1 MCTLTRE
8 VVCTMLGTDKAMID
22 GAKLDP
28 RGERQSAEKPTEP
41 RFVRLSKCWI
51 CGESSLRPYDEAI
64 LNHPQFVESDPEL
77 AAYTGTKVPI
87 VRCGSCG
94 FGQPATL
101 PSLPRYFDRMYAL
114 QWPAVVL
121 DQEFNSSFKDLI
133 FNRILDGLTSRL
145 PPGRRSILD
154 VGAYVGRFVRLAAER
169 GMAAEGIELNPPAAA
184 YAARATG
191 LPIHQINAHELAA
204 KGRRYDAVAI
214 TDVLEHIPEP
224 LAVLERLRSVMAPDG
239 WLAVKVP
246 HGYAQ
251 WLKEHTRAMLR
262 RGYRAGVADNLI
274 HVNQFGVR
282 SLRLALERAGYR
294 DIHIEIG
301 APNFEHESDGSA
313 ARRMVLDTFRRSVW
327 QFGRLVPGG
336 VRSPLALNLQAFAR
350 NP

>member
-1 MCTLTRE
+1 M
-8 VVCTMLGTDKAMID
+8 TDRAE
-22 GAKLDP
+22 LD
-28 RGERQSAEKPTEP
+28 RGGERQSTTGKYGKA
-41 RFVRLSKCWI
+41 RFVPLSKCWI
-51 CGESSLRPYDEAI
+51 CGGSSLHRYDEAN
-64 LNHPQFVESDPEL
+64 LNHPHCAESDPEL
-77 AAYTGTKVPI
+77 AAYTGTTVQI

-101 PSLPRYFDRMYAL
+101 PELPRYFDRMYAL
-114 QWPAVVL
+114 QWPVAIL
-121 DQEFNSSFKDLI
+121 DQEFHSSSKDVI

-145 PPGRRSILD
+145 PAGRRSILD
-154 VGAYVGRFVRLAAER
+154 VGAFVGRFVHLAAQR
-169 GMAAEGIELNPPAAA
+169 GMSAEGIELNPPAAA

-191 LPIHQINAHELAA
+191 RPIHQVNAHDLAA

-224 LAVLERLRSVMAPDG
+224 IAVLELLRTVLAPDG

-251 WLKEHTRAMLR
+251 WLKEHARATLR
-262 RGYRAGVADNLI
+262 RGYRACIADNLI

-301 APNFEHESDGSA
+301 APEFMHESDGSA
-313 ARRMVLDTFRRSVW
+313 ARRRALNALRRGVW
-327 QFGRLVPGG
+327 EFGRLIPGG
-336 VRSPLALNLQAFAR
+336 VRSPLSLNLQAFAR
-350 NP
+350 SP